1 MKPERKLPSAG
12 RSCPPGALER
22 VVPGCPSC
30 LQKTIVGNCHNGLK
44 DSKMKKHKCNL
55 DLLWFHVNEAKE
67 ELESLLRDIR
77 CAQGEKPEG
86 DDMCLLPPQGFT
98 EEHLAGSLSHAYH
111 HLNFAWNGRN
121 KTMLEA
127 DSHFSRNEKFPR
139 HFVRYWPR
147 TAQNKRQKSS
157 QGLW

>member
-1 MKPERKLPSAG
+1 
-12 RSCPPGALER
+12 
-22 VVPGCPSC
+22 
-30 LQKTIVGNCHNGLK
+30 
-44 DSKMKKHKCNL
+44 MKKHKCNL

-86 DDMCLLPPQGFT
+86 DDRCLLPPQGFT
-98 EEHLAGSLSHAYH
+98 EEHLTGSLSHAYH

-127 DSHFSRNEKFPR
+127 DSHFFRNEKFPR

-147 TAQNKRQKSS
+147 TAQTKRQKQS
-157 QGLW
+157 QGAW